1 LRASGY
7 VWEELTQGYPVPP
20 GAKKKTVLVTQVIKI
35 LLFKYL
41 RTNLRSFV
49 RSFVNKINLNINNVR
64 HSRSYGYHLQK

>member
-1 LRASGY
+1 MGRINSRIPSPARC
-7 VWEELTQGYPVPP
+7 Q
-20 GAKKKTVLVTQVIKI
+20 KKTVLVTQVIKI

-49 RSFVNKINLNINNVR
+49 RSFVKINKINLNINNVR